1 MNIFAIGDIHG
12 CLKQLVTLQDKIFNY
27 PEYNK
32 DEDLLLY
39 LGDYIDRGP
48 SPKDVIN
55 HILQLQTEGVKSVFL
70 KGNHE
75 LFMIDYLFNKINNL
89 RNWIMNGADQTF
101 KSYNIE
107 IAEFIKDGFEDDNI
121 DKLRDIFL
129 SKLTK
134 EHVYFFK
141 NLKLTYTMGDY
152 LFVHAGINPEKSLS
166 EQSDTD
172 FLWSRSDQFFDKK
185 FIFEKIIVHGHTPK
199 KDIINFPYRINID
212 TGCFFSGK
220 LSCVCLNDS
229 DKKREFIYCSK

>member
-55 HILQLQTEGVKSVFL
+55 HILKLQTNGIKSIFL
-70 KGNHE
+70 MGNHE
-75 LFMIDYLFNKINNL
+75 QFMTDFLFNKINNL
-89 RNWIMNGADQTF
+89 SNWLMNGADQTF
-101 KSYNIE
+101 KSYDIE
-107 IAEFIKDGFEDDNI
+107 VAEFIKDGFEDDKI
-121 DKLRDIFL
+121 DKLRNIFL

-134 EHVYFFK
+134 EHVYFFN
-141 NLKLTYTMGDY
+141 NLKLTYIMGDY

-166 EQSDTD
+166 EQNKMD
-172 FLWSRSDQFFDKK
+172 FLWSRSDKFFELISSFLTSLVK
-185 FIFEKIIVHGHTPK
+185 IFFTVFLANFDISLSRLRTPAS
-199 KDIINFPYRINID
+199 F
-212 TGCFFSGK
+212 
-220 LSCVCLNDS
+220 V
-229 DKKREFIYCSK
+229 

>member
-27 PEYNK
+27 PQYNK
-32 DEDLLLY
+32 EEDLLLY

-48 SPKDVIN
+48 SSKDVIN
-55 HILQLQTEGVKSVFL
+55 HILQLQTEGIKSIFL
-70 KGNHE
+70 MGNHE
-75 LFMIDYLFNKINNL
+75 QFMIDFLFNKINNL
-89 RNWIMNGADQTF
+89 SNWIMNGADQTF

-121 DKLRDIFL
+121 DKVRDVFL

-141 NLKLTYTMGDY
+141 NLEITYTMGDY

-166 EQSDTD
+166 EQSDID
-172 FLWSRSDQFFDKK
+172 FIWSRSDKFFDKNFK
-185 FIFEKIIVHGHTPK
+185 FEKIIVHGHSPEK
-199 KDIINFPYRINID
+199 EVVNFPYRINID

-220 LSCVCLNDS
+220 LSCVCVNDKN
-229 DKKREFIYCSK
+229 KKREFIYP